1 MRNSKFNI
9 SQQHCAWH
17 VAHVGIM
24 LVLPNSMVVEIILLK
39 SSTNNTIRNFKTV
52 MFLSP
57 FGYLYDRHR
66 MFFSYTFI

>member
-1 MRNSKFNI
+1 MQSPGDSKTD
-9 SQQHCAWH
+9 
-17 VAHVGIM
+17 AHACII
-24 LVLPNSMVVEIILLK
+24 LPNLMVVEIILLK